1 MRVWSVLRF
10 LRVWISKSMRVWER
24 SPSEF
29 VVHHASMDVVIP
41 CEFET
46 QRASMDIINP
56 CEFHR
61 QMSCE
66 YEHFQFMRVCKTRHA
81 SFILEKTMRVCMMAC
96 EYHTKFRLCEFVQA
110 SCDFHSPCEFGTNTN
125 TCEFLLQ
132 IHITRVCITFEAR
145 LP

>member
-1 MRVWSVLRF
+1 MRVSHHLGHASS
-10 LRVWISKSMRVWER
+10 ISKT
-24 SPSEF
+24 
-29 VVHHASMDVVIP
+29 HASMKVHMSCEYGFYIHASMGVSNPSEYVVQRASMEVAIP

-81 SFILEKTMRVCMMAC
+81 SFILEKTMRVC
-96 EYHTKFRLCEFVQA
+96 
-110 SCDFHSPCEFGTNTN
+110 
-125 TCEFLLQ
+125 
-132 IHITRVCITFEAR
+132 HI
-145 LP
+145 